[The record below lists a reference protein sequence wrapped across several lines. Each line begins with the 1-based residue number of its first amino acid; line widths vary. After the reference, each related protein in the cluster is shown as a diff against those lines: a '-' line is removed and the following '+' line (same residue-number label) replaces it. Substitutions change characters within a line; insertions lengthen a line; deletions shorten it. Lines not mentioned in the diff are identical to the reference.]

1 MKTTIPLTSID
12 HVFTGVGSYPIE
24 FIFVYSGLIDE
35 RKLRSSLESTL
46 KYFPP
51 AQSTLKKENDEEYIF
66 EVLEKGYSLDV
77 VNSSLNFDET
87 EKRDIYIDPVKSVEG
102 EILTRVR
109 LTQSPNGSVLGV
121 SISHSVAD
129 GYSYFF
135 FLSSWARIFHDLEVF
150 PPSHDRDLLT
160 KPIKNKRGIDKKK
173 ILKDSGLFY
182 DRPRKEIHRDKLIWE
197 TLHLPQSVLK
207 TQLANAQKDC
217 KTRLSFND
225 IIVATL
231 WQKYIEQWNRK
242 DEDHL
247 TYISCP
253 FDYRRI
259 LPDFPQTYFGNAVA
273 LATTPIRYEK
283 LMESKLS
290 ELALLVR
297 NNIAQVNAEYIY
309 RGLNTL
315 AGLREKEG
323 VGAFEKIHVA
333 QPEDGLLVTN
343 LSRLPVNQIE
353 FGVGPPV
360 KYEILTPANRGA
372 VILPDADGVQV
383 RVCCPVD

>member
-1 MKTTIPLTSID
+1 MKTTIPLTAID
-12 HVFTGVGSYPIE
+12 HVFTGIGSYPIE
-24 FIFVYSGLIDE
+24 FIFVYSGLINE
-35 RKLRSSLESTL
+35 SKLRSSLEDTL
-46 KYFPP
+46 NYFPP
-51 AQSTLKKENDEEYIF
+51 AQSTLKKENNEKYVF
-66 EVLEKGYSLDV
+66 EPLEKGYSLDV
-77 VNSSLNFDET
+77 VMSALNFDDT
-87 EKRDIYIDPVKSVEG
+87 EKRDVFIDPVKSIEG

-109 LTQSPNGSVLGV
+109 LTQTPNGSVLGV

-150 PPSHDRDLLT
+150 PPSHDRNLLIRH
-160 KPIKNKRGIDKKK
+160 IKNEGGIDKEK

-182 DRPRKEIHRDKLIWE
+182 DRLRKEIHRDKLVWE
-197 TLHLPQSVLK
+197 TLHLPKSVLK
-207 TQLANAQKDC
+207 SQLANAQKDC

-242 DEDHL
+242 DVDHL

-273 LATTPIRYEK
+273 LATTPMHYEK

-290 ELALLVR
+290 DLALLVR
-297 NNIAQVNAEYIY
+297 NNIAQVNKEYIY

-315 AGLREKEG
+315 AGLREQEG
-323 VGAFEKIHVA
+323 VKAFEKIHVA
-333 QPEDGLLVTN
+333 RPEDGLLVTN
-343 LSRLPVNQIE
+343 LSRLPVSQIE

-372 VILPDADGVQV
+372 VILPHEDGVQV